1 MKTTL
6 KFLPNHRYLSGSA
19 SAAASQEAGACQ
31 NVMGSDP
38 DKTYDGQ
45 RGWSPFR
52 PLPNVRKFKVRINDY
67 DPVFKDHGI
76 EKRLPPE
83 FKFDK
88 YTNARLNRYM

>member
-6 KFLPNHRYLSGSA
+6 KFLPDHRYLSGSA
-19 SAAASQEAGACQ
+19 LAAAPQGAGVCQ
-31 NVMGSDP
+31 NVTGSDP
-38 DKTYDGQ
+38 DKTNVEH
-45 RGWSPFR
+45 GWSPFR

-76 EKRLPPE
+76 DKRLPPE

-88 YTNARLNRYM
+88 YTNGKLNRYM